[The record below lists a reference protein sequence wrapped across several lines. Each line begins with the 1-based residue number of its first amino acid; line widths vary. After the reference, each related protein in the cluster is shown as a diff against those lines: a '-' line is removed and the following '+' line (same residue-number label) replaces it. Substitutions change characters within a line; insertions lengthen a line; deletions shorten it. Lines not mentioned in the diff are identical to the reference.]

1 MIKVLKPGLLSSI
14 QDLGR
19 TGYQKFG
26 VIASGAMDPFSHRM
40 ANLLSGNEENDPA
53 LEITMMG
60 PTLTFEEDTLISICG
75 GDLSPSINGQPIRT
89 WRSVFVKKG
98 SELKFGGCQKGC
110 RAYLAVSGGFDV
122 PEVMNSKS
130 TYLRAGIGG
139 FKGRALKAGDV
150 LETGKPSLQSLK
162 MKDFLSKQLLDK
174 AFVENDWGIASK
186 LIPETVGNPE
196 IRITRGRQFDLFTH
210 ESRIQLFNHAFEVT
224 AQSDRMGYRL
234 KGSVLALSEHA
245 EQISEAVNFGSIQVP
260 PDGNPIVLLA
270 DRQTTGGYP
279 KIGQVAAIDLPLLA
293 QAKPGDALRFAE
305 ISNEQAQQLLIKRE
319 MKLKELKQGIFLKTR
334 GGN

>member
-1 MIKVLKPGLLSSI
+1 MKVLKPGLLSSI

-26 VIASGAMDPFSHRM
+26 IIASGAMDPFSHRM
-40 ANLLSGNEENDPA
+40 ANLLAGNEENEPTM
-53 LEITMMG
+53 EITMMG
-60 PTLTFEEDTLISICG
+60 PVLAFEEDTLISICG

-98 SELKFGGCQKGC
+98 SELKFGGCKKGC
-110 RAYLAVSGGFDV
+110 RAYLAAAGGFAV
-122 PEVMNSKS
+122 PEIMNSKS
-130 TYLRAGIGG
+130 TYLRAGLGG
-139 FKGRALKAGDV
+139 FKGRALKSGDV
-150 LETGKPSLQSLK
+150 LETGKPSLLSLK
-162 MKDFLSKQLLDK
+162 MTGYLSKQLLDK
-174 AFVENDWGIASK
+174 NFVENDWGISSK
-186 LIPETVGNPE
+186 LIPEYVGNPE
-196 IRITRGRQFDLFTH
+196 IRITRGRQFELFSH
-210 ESRIQLFNHAFEVT
+210 ESRIQLFNDVFEVT

-234 KGSVLALSEHA
+234 KGLSLALSEHA

-279 KIGQVAAIDLPLLA
+279 KIGQVAAVDLPLLA
-293 QAKPGDALRFAE
+293 QAKPGDALQFTE
-305 ISNEQAQQLLIKRE
+305 ITSEQAQQLLIKRE
-319 MKLKELKQGIFLKTR
+319 IELKELKQGILLKIR

>member
-110 RAYLAVSGGFDV
+110 RAYLAVSGGFAV

-234 KGSVLALSEHA
+234 KGPALALSEHA

-279 KIGQVAAIDLPLLA
+279 KIGQVAAVDLPLLA

>member
-1 MIKVLKPGLLSSI
+1 MIKVIKPGLLSSI

-110 RAYLAVSGGFDV
+110 RAYLAVSGGFAV

-234 KGSVLALSEHA
+234 KGPALALSEHA

-279 KIGQVAAIDLPLLA
+279 KIGQVAAVDLPLLA

>member
-98 SELKFGGCQKGC
+98 SALKFGGCQKGC
-110 RAYLAVSGGFDV
+110 RAYLAVSGGFAV

-150 LETGKPSLQSLK
+150 LETGKPSLQSFK

-210 ESRIQLFNHAFEVT
+210 ESRIHLFNHAFEVT

-234 KGSVLALSEHA
+234 KGPALALSEHA

-279 KIGQVAAIDLPLLA
+279 KIGQVAAVDLPLLA

>member
-110 RAYLAVSGGFDV
+110 RAYLAVSGGFAV

-139 FKGRALKAGDV
+139 FKGRALKAGDL

-234 KGSVLALSEHA
+234 KGPALALSEHA

-279 KIGQVAAIDLPLLA
+279 KIGQVAAVDLPLLA

>member
-1 MIKVLKPGLLSSI
+1 MIRVLKPGLLSSI

-40 ANLLSGNEENDPA
+40 ANLLAGNQENEPT

-60 PTLTFEEDTLISICG
+60 PVLTFEQDTLISICG

-98 SELKFGGCQKGC
+98 SELKFGGCKKGC
-110 RAYLAVSGGFDV
+110 RAYLAAAGGFAV

-130 TYLRAGIGG
+130 TYLRAGLGG
-139 FKGRALKAGDV
+139 FKGRALKSGDV
-150 LETGKPSLQSLK
+150 LETGKPSLHSLK
-162 MKDFLSKQLLDK
+162 MAEYLSKQLLHK
-174 AFVENDWGIASK
+174 TVAENDWGISSK
-186 LIPETVGNPE
+186 LIPVYVGNPE
-196 IRITRGRQFDLFTH
+196 IRITRGRQFELFSH
-210 ESRIQLFNHAFEVT
+210 ESRVQLFNDVFEVT

-234 KGSVLALSEHA
+234 KGPSLALSELA

-279 KIGQVAAIDLPLLA
+279 KIGQVAAVDLPLLA
-293 QAKPGDALRFAE
+293 QAKPGDALRFTE

-319 MKLKELKQGIFLKTR
+319 IELKELKQGILLKIR
-334 GGN
+334 GGK

>member
-60 PTLTFEEDTLISICG
+60 PTLTFEEATLISICG
-75 GDLSPSINGQPIRT
+75 GDLSPLINGQPIRT
-89 WRSVFVKKG
+89 WRSIFVKKG

-110 RAYLAVSGGFDV
+110 RAYLAVSGGFSV
-122 PEVMNSKS
+122 PEVMNSRS

-162 MKDFLSKQLLDK
+162 MEDYLSKQLHDK
-174 AFVENDWGIASK
+174 TFVENDWGIASK
-186 LIPETVGNPE
+186 LIPETIGNPE

-234 KGSVLALSEHA
+234 KGTSLALSEHA

-279 KIGQVAAIDLPLLA
+279 KIGQVAAVDLPLLA
-293 QAKPGDALRFAE
+293 QAKPGDALRFKE
-305 ISNEQAQQLLIKRE
+305 ISNGQAQQLLIKRE
-319 MKLKELKQGIFLKTR
+319 LKLKELKQGISLKTR

>member
-162 MKDFLSKQLLDK
+162 MKDYLSKQLLDK
-174 AFVENDWGIASK
+174 VFIENDWGIASK

-279 KIGQVAAIDLPLLA
+279 KIGQVAAVDLPLLA

>member
-60 PTLTFEEDTLISICG
+60 PILTFEEDTLISICG

-110 RAYLAVSGGFDV
+110 RAYLAVYGGFAV

-162 MKDFLSKQLLDK
+162 MNDFLSKQLLDK

-234 KGSVLALSEHA
+234 KGPSLALSEHA

-279 KIGQVAAIDLPLLA
+279 KIGQVAAVDLPLLA

>member
-1 MIKVLKPGLLSSI
+1 MINVLKPGLLSSI

-19 TGYQKFG
+19 TGYQKYG
-26 VIASGAMDPFSHRM
+26 VISSGAMDPFSHRM
-40 ANLLSGNEENDPA
+40 ANLLAGNKENDPV

-60 PTLTFEEDTLISICG
+60 PMLTFKEDTLISICG
-75 GDLSPSINGQPIRT
+75 GDLSPSINGQPVRT
-89 WRSVFVKKG
+89 WRSVLVKKG
-98 SELKFGGCQKGC
+98 SELKFGQCRKGC
-110 RAYLAVSGGFDV
+110 RAYLAVAGGFSV

-130 TYLRAGIGG
+130 TYLRAGLGG
-139 FKGRALKAGDV
+139 YKGRALKSGDL

-162 MKDFLSKQLLDK
+162 ITEYLTKQILDRT
-174 AFVENDWGIASK
+174 FVENDWGIASE
-186 LIPETVGNPE
+186 LIPDTAANPE
-196 IRITRGRQFDLFTH
+196 IRITRGRQFDLFS
-210 ESRIQLFNHAFEVT
+210 EASKVQLFKHAFEVT
-224 AQSDRMGYRL
+224 SQSDRMGYRL
-234 KGSVLALSEHA
+234 KGPALALSEHA

-279 KIGQVAAIDLPLLA
+279 KIGQAAAVDLPLLA
-293 QAKPGDALRFAE
+293 QAKPGDSLSFAE

>member
-19 TGYQKFG
+19 TGFQKYG
-26 VIASGAMDPFSHRM
+26 VIASGSMDPFSHRM
-40 ANLLSGNEENDPA
+40 ANLLAGNGENDPA

-60 PTLTFEEDTLISICG
+60 PVLIFEEDTLISICG
-75 GDLSPSINGQPIRT
+75 GDLSPSINGQPVRT

-110 RAYLAVSGGFDV
+110 RAYLAAAGGFSV
-122 PEVMNSKS
+122 PNVMNSKS

-139 FKGRALKAGDV
+139 YKGRALKSGDL
-150 LETGKPSLQSLK
+150 LETGKHSMLSSK
-162 MKDFLSKQLLDK
+162 MAEYLAQQGHDK
-174 AFVENDWGIASK
+174 IFAENDWRITSD
-186 LIPETVGNPE
+186 LIPDTAGDPV
-196 IRITRGRQFDLFTH
+196 IRITRGRQFDLFSQ
-210 ESRIQLFNHAFEVT
+210 ESQELLFKHSFEVT

-234 KGSVLALSEHA
+234 KGPSLPLSQHT

-279 KIGQVAAIDLPLLA
+279 KIGQIAAVDLPLLA
-293 QAKPGDALRFAE
+293 QAKPGDALSFAE
-305 ISNEQAQQLLIKRE
+305 ISNEKAQRLLINRE
-319 MKLKELKQGIFLKTR
+319 LKLKELKQGITLKTR

>member
-40 ANLLSGNEENDPA
+40 ANLLAGNEENDPS

-60 PTLTFEEDTLISICG
+60 PALTFEEDTLISICG
-75 GDLSPSINGQPIRT
+75 GDLSPSIDGQPIRT

-110 RAYLAVSGGFDV
+110 RAYLAAAGGFAV

-130 TYLRAGIGG
+130 TYLRAGLGG
-139 FKGRALKAGDV
+139 YKGRALKSGDV

-162 MKDFLSKQLLDK
+162 MTEYLSKQLLDK
-174 AFVENDWGIASK
+174 TFVENDWGIASK
-186 LIPETVGNPE
+186 LIPETAGNPE
-196 IRITRGRQFDLFTH
+196 IRVTRGRQFDLFSH
-210 ESRIQLFNHAFEVT
+210 ESRVQLFNHAFEVT

-234 KGSVLALSEHA
+234 KGPALALSEHA

-279 KIGQVAAIDLPLLA
+279 KIGQVAAVDLPLLA

-319 MKLKELKQGIFLKTR
+319 MRLKELKQGIFLKTR
-334 GGN
+334 GGK

>member
-98 SELKFGGCQKGC
+98 SALKFGGCQKGC
-110 RAYLAVSGGFDV
+110 RAYLAVSGGFAV

-210 ESRIQLFNHAFEVT
+210 ESRIHLFNHAFEVT

-234 KGSVLALSEHA
+234 KGPALALSEHA

-279 KIGQVAAIDLPLLA
+279 KIGQVAAVDLPLLA
-293 QAKPGDALRFAE
+293 QAKPGDALRFSE

>member
-1 MIKVLKPGLLSSI
+1 MIKVIKPGLLSSI

-60 PTLTFEEDTLISICG
+60 PTLTFEEDTLISISG

-110 RAYLAVSGGFDV
+110 RAYLAVSGGFAV

-210 ESRIQLFNHAFEVT
+210 ESRIQLYNHAFEVT

-234 KGSVLALSEHA
+234 KGPALALSEHA

-279 KIGQVAAIDLPLLA
+279 KIGQVAAVDLPLLA

>member
-110 RAYLAVSGGFDV
+110 RAYLAVSGGFNV

-139 FKGRALKAGDV
+139 FKGRALKAGDMV
-150 LETGKPSLQSLK
+150 ETGKPSLQSLK
-162 MKDFLSKQLLDK
+162 MKDYLSKQLLDK
-174 AFVENDWGIASK
+174 VFVENDWGIASK

-210 ESRIQLFNHAFEVT
+210 ESRLQLFNHAFEVT

-234 KGSVLALSEHA
+234 KGPALALSEHA

-279 KIGQVAAIDLPLLA
+279 KIGQVAAVDLPLLA
-293 QAKPGDALRFAE
+293 QAKPGDALRFVE
-305 ISNEQAQQLLIKRE
+305 ISNKEAQQLLIKRE
-319 MKLKELKQGIFLKTR
+319 LKLKELKQGISLKTR

>member
-26 VIASGAMDPFSHRM
+26 IIASGAMDPFSHRM
-40 ANLLSGNEENDPA
+40 ANLLAGNEENEPTM
-53 LEITMMG
+53 EITMMG
-60 PTLTFEEDTLISICG
+60 PVLAFEEDTLISICG

-98 SELKFGGCQKGC
+98 SELKFGGCKKGC
-110 RAYLAVSGGFDV
+110 RAYLAAAGGFAV
-122 PEVMNSKS
+122 PEIMNSKS
-130 TYLRAGIGG
+130 TYLRAGLGG
-139 FKGRALKAGDV
+139 FKGRALKSGDV
-150 LETGKPSLQSLK
+150 LETGKPSLLSLK
-162 MKDFLSKQLLDK
+162 MTGYLSKQLLDK
-174 AFVENDWGIASK
+174 NFVENDWGISSK
-186 LIPETVGNPE
+186 LIPEYVGNPE
-196 IRITRGRQFDLFTH
+196 IRITRGRQFELFSH
-210 ESRIQLFNHAFEVT
+210 ESRIQLFNDVFEVT

-234 KGSVLALSEHA
+234 KGLSLALSEHA

-279 KIGQVAAIDLPLLA
+279 KIGQVAAVDLPLLA
-293 QAKPGDALRFAE
+293 QAKPGDALQFTE
-305 ISNEQAQQLLIKRE
+305 ITSEQAQQLLIKRE
-319 MKLKELKQGIFLKTR
+319 IELKELKQGILLKIR

>member
-1 MIKVLKPGLLSSI
+1 MKVLKPGLLSSI

-75 GDLSPSINGQPIRT
+75 GDLSPLINGQPIRT
-89 WRSVFVKKG
+89 WRSIFVKKG

-110 RAYLAVSGGFDV
+110 RAYLAVSGGFSV
-122 PEVMNSKS
+122 PEVMNSRS

-162 MKDFLSKQLLDK
+162 MADYLSKQLHDK
-174 AFVENDWGIASK
+174 TFVENDWGIASK
-186 LIPETVGNPE
+186 LIPETIGNPE

-234 KGSVLALSEHA
+234 KGTSLALSEHA

-279 KIGQVAAIDLPLLA
+279 KIGQVAAVDLPLLA
-293 QAKPGDALRFAE
+293 QAKPGDALRFKE
-305 ISNEQAQQLLIKRE
+305 ISNGQAQQLLIKRE
-319 MKLKELKQGIFLKTR
+319 LKLKELKQGISLKTR

>member
-75 GDLSPSINGQPIRT
+75 GDLSPLINGQPIRT
-89 WRSVFVKKG
+89 WRSIFVKKG

-110 RAYLAVSGGFDV
+110 RAYLAVSGGFSV
-122 PEVMNSKS
+122 PEVMNSRS

-162 MKDFLSKQLLDK
+162 MEDYLSKQLHDK
-174 AFVENDWGIASK
+174 TFVENDWGIASK
-186 LIPETVGNPE
+186 LIPETIGNPE

-234 KGSVLALSEHA
+234 KGTSLALSEHA

-279 KIGQVAAIDLPLLA
+279 KIGQVAAVDLPLLA
-293 QAKPGDALRFAE
+293 QAKPGDALRFKE
-305 ISNEQAQQLLIKRE
+305 ISNGQAQQLLIKRE
-319 MKLKELKQGIFLKTR
+319 LKLKELKQGISLKTR

>member
-110 RAYLAVSGGFDV
+110 RAYLAVSGGFAV

-162 MKDFLSKQLLDK
+162 MKDYLSKQLLDK
-174 AFVENDWGIASK
+174 AFVENDWGIAPK

-196 IRITRGRQFDLFTH
+196 IRITRGRQFDLFTY

-234 KGSVLALSEHA
+234 KGPALALSEHA

-279 KIGQVAAIDLPLLA
+279 KIGQIAAVDLPLLA

>member
-1 MIKVLKPGLLSSI
+1 MIKVVKPGLLSSI

-40 ANLLSGNEENDPA
+40 ANLLAGNEENDPV

-60 PTLTFEEDTLISICG
+60 PILTFEDDILISICG
-75 GDLSPSINGQPIRT
+75 GDLSPSINGKPVRT

-98 SELKFGGCQKGC
+98 SELKFGGCHKGC
-110 RAYLAVSGGFDV
+110 RAYLAAAGGFAV

-139 FKGRALKAGDV
+139 YKGRALKSGDL

-162 MKDFLSKQLLDK
+162 MTEYLTKQSLDRTF
-174 AFVENDWGIASK
+174 AENDWGIASD
-186 LIPETVGNPE
+186 LIPDTAANPE
-196 IRITRGRQFDLFTH
+196 IRITRGRQFDLFSN
-210 ESRIQLFNHAFEVT
+210 ESKVQLLNHAFEVT

-234 KGSVLALSEHA
+234 KGPALALSEHA

-279 KIGQVAAIDLPLLA
+279 KIGQVAAVDLPLLA
-293 QAKPGDALRFAE
+293 QAKPGDTLSFAE
-305 ISNEQAQQLLIKRE
+305 ISNKQAQQLLINRE